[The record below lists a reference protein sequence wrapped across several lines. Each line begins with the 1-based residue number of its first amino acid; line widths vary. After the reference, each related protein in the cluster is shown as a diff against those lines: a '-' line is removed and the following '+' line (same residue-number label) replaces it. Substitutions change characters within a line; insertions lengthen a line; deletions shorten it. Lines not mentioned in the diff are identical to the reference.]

1 MTQEVED
8 PVSFCSQVGSELHNS
23 NDEGKFDVV
32 LNAVASEE
40 SLQAVP
46 CVLDQVNQ
54 QAREEHNMHVAT
66 DLIATLERRPIDA
79 RHNYKSKELAV
90 ETVTVTQSDIL
101 AKRSYTLNMLD
112 AQYVFTAE
120 SLEWQFPNQ
129 EGQDFLVQGL
139 AVRAASG
146 ATQAL
151 IRMED
156 TMSEEAVELSEL
168 DGQAKLRFSIRDSV
182 YVPGQTVCQGYQS
195 ST

>member
-1 MTQEVED
+1 
-8 PVSFCSQVGSELHNS
+8 
-23 NDEGKFDVV
+23 
-32 LNAVASEE
+32 
-40 SLQAVP
+40 
-46 CVLDQVNQ
+46 
-54 QAREEHNMHVAT
+54 
-66 DLIATLERRPIDA
+66 
-79 RHNYKSKELAV
+79 
-90 ETVTVTQSDIL
+90 
-101 AKRSYTLNMLD
+101 
-112 AQYVFTAE
+112 
-120 SLEWQFPNQ
+120 LEWQFPNQ

>member
-8 PVSFCSQVGSELHNS
+8 PVAFCSQVGSELHNS

-54 QAREEHNMHVAT
+54 QAREENNMHVAT

-182 YVPGQTVCQGYQS
+182 YVPGKTVCQGYQS